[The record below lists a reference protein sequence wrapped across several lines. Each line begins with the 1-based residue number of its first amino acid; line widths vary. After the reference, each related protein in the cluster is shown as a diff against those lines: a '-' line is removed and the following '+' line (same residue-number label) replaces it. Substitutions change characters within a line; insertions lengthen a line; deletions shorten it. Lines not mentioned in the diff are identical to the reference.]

1 METKNRLGIWMDH
14 SHAHLIEYAEPM
26 VTKVVTSKFTEA
38 EKVESP
44 EMSEKTMH
52 NTEQHDNAQYYKELG
67 EIIRNYDSVLLFGP
81 TDAKTELLNILDK
94 NHLFSKIKFEVL
106 PTDKMSMNQEH
117 DFVREYFSKEW

>member
-14 SHAHLIEYAEPM
+14 SHAHLMEYAEPM
-26 VTKVVTSKFTEA
+26 VTKVLTSHYTEA

-44 EMSEKTMH
+44 DMSEKTMH
-52 NTEQHDNAQYYKELG
+52 NTEQHDNSQYYKELG

-81 TDAKTELLNILDK
+81 TDAKTELLNILGK
-94 NHLFSKIKFEVL
+94 NHLFSKIKFEVI
-106 PTDKMSMNQEH
+106 PTDKMSENQEH